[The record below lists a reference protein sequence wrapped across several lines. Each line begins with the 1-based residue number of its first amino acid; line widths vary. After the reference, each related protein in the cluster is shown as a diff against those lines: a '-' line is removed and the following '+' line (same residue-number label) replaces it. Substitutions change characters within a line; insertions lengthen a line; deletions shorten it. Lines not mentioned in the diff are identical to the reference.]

1 MARKKNKE
9 DLSAIANLPILNED
23 SSVELL
29 LKRVKNGERMGKE
42 KTTEQK
48 LIILKILALNS
59 MQWTLT
65 ANQVGIDRKTLR
77 NWWGMY
83 GELINEAE
91 PIGPL
96 VQEITN
102 EVTIARGLSLKE
114 WYGLMDDSAKKLREH
129 VNQSKGTR
137 SIYAIVEAVRAST
150 EVIKLEKEMSSTGEV
165 PGGDFFMGIHN
176 MMVKNIYGD
185 GNKD

>member
-9 DLSAIANLPILNED
+9 DLSTIANLPILNEN

-29 LKRVKNGERMGKE
+29 LKRVKNGERKNKE

-59 MQWTLT
+59 MQWSLT
-65 ANQVGIDRKTLR
+65 ATQVGIDRKTLR

-91 PIGPL
+91 PKGSL
-96 VQEITN
+96 VQEIIN
-102 EVTIARGLSLKE
+102 DVAVAQGLSLIE
-114 WYGLMDDSAKKLREH
+114 WYELLDKSAKKLGIL
-129 VNQSKGTR
+129 VDNAIGTR
-137 SIYAIVEAVRAST
+137 SIYAIVEAVKAST
-150 EVIKLEKEMSSTGEV
+150 EVIKLNKELSDTGKV
-165 PGGDFFMGIHN
+165 QDADFFMNVHQ
-176 MMVKNIYGD
+176 MMVNNIYGD